1 MGDLQTVRRSP
12 ARVTIRSITR
22 FQVPTP
28 AHCTSSRPCCVWAGR
43 MSHWPQKRHLM
54 HVLTVHGS
62 LAERSG
68 GSHLSLS
75 PHLLPRRYG
84 IKPWHRRLLGCRAA
98 RPSPRLMIH
107 VEISVCNAVW
117 SQYLGSFLSRLSHHR
132 RQPRQC
138 RTTLSTT
145 TRQKLFRF
153 WWRLCPCFWYASV
166 PQS

>member
-1 MGDLQTVRRSP
+1 MRTRLTMSESHVPHRGGYGGHVRAWRLTLHKVTLGAQALGDLQTVRRSP

-28 AHCTSSRPCCVWAGR
+28 AHCTSSRPCCAWAGR
-43 MSHWPQKRHLM
+43 MSHGPQKRHLI

-62 LAERSG
+62 LAELSG

-75 PHLLPRRYG
+75 PHLLPMRYG

-117 SQYLGSFLSRLSHHR
+117 YQYLGSFLSRL
-132 RQPRQC
+132 
-138 RTTLSTT
+138 
-145 TRQKLFRF
+145 
-153 WWRLCPCFWYASV
+153 
-166 PQS
+166 